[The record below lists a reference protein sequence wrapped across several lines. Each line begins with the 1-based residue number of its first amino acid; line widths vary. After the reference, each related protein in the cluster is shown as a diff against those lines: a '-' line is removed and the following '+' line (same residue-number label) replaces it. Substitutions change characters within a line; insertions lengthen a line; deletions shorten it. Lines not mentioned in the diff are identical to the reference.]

1 MEKVFVYGT
10 LRAGQSNHSLLRQTA
25 RLGRCQLPSGYRL
38 YDFGDYPGAIRQPAG
53 SVLVGEVYEVDSQTF
68 AALDALEEYPAVYTR
83 ELVETAFGM
92 AWIYLYVQS
101 VAGLP
106 VIAHGDWCR
115 RQTG

>member
-10 LRAGQSNHSLLRQTA
+10 LRAGQSNHALLRHA
-25 RLGRCQLPSGYRL
+25 ALLGCCQLPGGYLL
-38 YDFGDYPGAIRQPAG
+38 YDFGRYPGAVRQPAG
-53 SVLVGEVYEVDSQTF
+53 SVLVGEVYEVDSPTF
-68 AALDALEEYPAVYTR
+68 AVLDALEEYPAVYTR